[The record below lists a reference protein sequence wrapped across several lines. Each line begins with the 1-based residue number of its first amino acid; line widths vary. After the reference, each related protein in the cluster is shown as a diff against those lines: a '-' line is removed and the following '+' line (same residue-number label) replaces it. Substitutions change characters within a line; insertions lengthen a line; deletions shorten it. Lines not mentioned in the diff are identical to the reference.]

1 MSKIIYRKV
10 RTAPG
15 HKQYLDANKTQ
26 VNPAFEE
33 NAAYYVKAVSTE
45 TLSLRDM
52 SKHISSHGSPYT
64 AAVVMGVLE
73 AFRSCLIEQLLES
86 KKVKIEG
93 LGTFYVTIANRHGG
107 EKELAKF
114 NIGSMAVGLRL
125 RFLPETAAE
134 EKISQKEFLKKA
146 KFIDVADLANI
157 DENPS
162 SEDDNGVVIDDNGQT
177 TDPETPGT
185 GGNTGGDNNGE
196 TPSSVA
202 APTISGASPFALQTE
217 VTLSAADGAAIHYT
231 TDGSVPT
238 SESQTYSAP
247 FTLTSTTVVK
257 AIAIKNGVSSDVA
270 SKTFTKSSSNDD

>member
-15 HKQYLDANKTQ
+15 HKQYLDANRTQ
-26 VNPAFEE
+26 LNPAFEQ

-93 LGTFYVTIANRHGG
+93 LGTFYVTIANKRGG

-157 DENPS
+157 DESPT

-217 VTLSAADGAAIHYT
+217 VTLSAASGAAIHYT

>member
-15 HKQYLDANKTQ
+15 HKQYLDANRTQ
-26 VNPAFEE
+26 LNPAFEQ

-93 LGTFYVTIANRHGG
+93 LGTFYVTIANKRGG

-185 GGNTGGDNNGE
+185 GGNTGGDNGGGGGV
-196 TPSSVA
+196 TP
-202 APTISGASPFALQTE
+202 PGGNTG
-217 VTLSAADGAAIHYT
+217 
-231 TDGSVPT
+231 
-238 SESQTYSAP
+238 
-247 FTLTSTTVVK
+247 
-257 AIAIKNGVSSDVA
+257 
-270 SKTFTKSSSNDD
+270 NDD